1 MTAAGASRKLQS
13 EKALHMVVAGP
24 SALRPKKQ
32 YIGLKFVKNDGRK

>member
-13 EKALHMVVAGP
+13 EKALHMVVGGL

-32 YIGLKFVKNDGRK
+32 DIRSKFAKNDGRK